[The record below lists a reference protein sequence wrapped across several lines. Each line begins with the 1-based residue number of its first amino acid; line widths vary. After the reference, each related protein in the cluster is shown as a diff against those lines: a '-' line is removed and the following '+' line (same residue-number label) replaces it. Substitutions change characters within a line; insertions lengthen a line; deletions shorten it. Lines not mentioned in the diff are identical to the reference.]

1 MKQLFRPIV
10 LFKNMYVDLSYLI
23 GSIFFVFLLGILY
36 RSYQFDPMM
45 DPLLMATGTCAGMF
59 SGTSVVL
66 WELFRYKKRSMKDIF
81 HLSCLPSIVDTIY
94 IMLIVITMRMDWN
107 VAIFFALFG
116 YQFSQLVCLFIIE
129 RRIKKRFRWIE
140 FYPK

>member
-66 WELFRYKKRSMKDIF
+66 WELFRYKRRAMEDVFSISYLSSTMTTVFLMLNAFIRRIDWFIPLF
-81 HLSCLPSIVDTIY
+81 SVFLGYQLSC
-94 IMLIVITMRMDWN
+94 
-107 VAIFFALFG
+107 F
-116 YQFSQLVCLFIIE
+116 VCLVIIE
-129 RRIKKRFRWIE
+129 RRINKRFRWID